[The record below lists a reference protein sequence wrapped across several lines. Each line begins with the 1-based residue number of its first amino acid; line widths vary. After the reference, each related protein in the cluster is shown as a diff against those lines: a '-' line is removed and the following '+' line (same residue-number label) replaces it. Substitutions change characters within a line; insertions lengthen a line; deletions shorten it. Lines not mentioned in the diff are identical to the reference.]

1 MFHLIV
7 SVKTCAKVNAD
18 HASADPDQT
27 DYDYN
32 TDVTYSCDLAY
43 NHTAGNLTRTCNASA
58 EWTGTLPTCESKTTL
73 MCLNYGTP
81 KYYLFSICNK
91 WKINFFRCP
100 DSLYQHGKS
109 MVLGIFNFALP
120 TNESKTALMCFN
132 FGTPKIIYFRFR
144 TNGKLTVFFFVSQYC
159 TVFKC
164 ESKTTLMCFDS
175 GTPKNH

>member
-100 DSLYQHGKS
+100 DSLYQHGKW
-109 MVLGIFNFALP
+109 MVLYIFRCLDSLYQHGKWMVLYIYLGVPIAF
-120 TNESKTALMCFN
+120 TNME
-132 FGTPKIIYFRFR
+132 
-144 TNGKLTVFFFVSQYC
+144 NGWFMYI
-159 TVFKC
+159 
-164 ESKTTLMCFDS
+164 
-175 GTPKNH
+175 